1 MKDIMKYYLQLITLV
16 VCLFVSACSDDDE
29 TTTPVFP
36 DLQKIECEVGDTK
49 TLTFEAADN
58 WILTSSSL
66 WCYFEQDGERTF
78 VCSGNAGKQTVT
90 IHISDDATELLKSYK
105 AELTMKLA
113 GSQQVIAEVTRPSTS
128 YEVRA
133 FNADKSVMY
142 TEENPFVI
150 NFDGTDI
157 LVLEANEDWTLKSN
171 PEWMEFNRRASDSE
185 VVSGD
190 AGDNVSVTPQMIM
203 QYKKNEVTGFLTI
216 ESRSGAVAKVPVKYE
231 GIPADRI
238 IGTLKDNIE
247 VSVDGESYTAGDN
260 SYGSEGVPVT
270 VMAKNDEYT
279 LVCVEYVEERN
290 QMTWEF
296 EYSYTIMTP
305 SSRWLWIDDDKKG
318 NINIAASANSSEK
331 RNAYVLAFSNS
342 VYAEIKDQL
351 SNLVLL
357 TTGIPQTYEENIIAN
372 VLQAE
377 DARASMGFVLKSGDG
392 EVLTNVTLTSYGD
405 EVGEEQAIA
414 KYGTANVWIA
424 SLPLGINFD
433 PLIIVPKGLSMSKY
447 LTAVD
452 FIDGYKWNKNIES
465 GEAFL
470 DVTITGIGS
479 DTNGE
484 KDMEL
489 SFIDSTGETYAVL
502 IISKRYE
509 D

>member
-16 VCLFVSACSDDDE
+16 FCLFVSACSDDDE

-36 DLQKIECEVGDTK
+36 DLQKIECEIGDTK

-105 AELTMKLA
+105 AELTMKVA
-113 GSQQVIAEVTRPSTS
+113 GSQQVIAEVTRPSTG

-157 LVLEANEDWTLKSN
+157 LVLEANEDWALKSN
-171 PEWMEFNRRASDSE
+171 PEWMEFNRKASDSE

-190 AGDNVSVTPQMIM
+190 AGDNVSVTPRMIM
-203 QYKKNEVTGFLTI
+203 QYKKNEITGFLTI

-238 IGTLKDNIE
+238 IGTLTDNIE
-247 VSVDGESYTAGDN
+247 ASADGASYTVGDN
-260 SYGSEGVPVT
+260 SYSSEGVPVT

-290 QMTWEF
+290 MMWEY
-296 EYSYTIMTP
+296 EYTYKIIEGGSD
-305 SSRWLWIDDDKKG
+305 RWLWVDNDEKG
-318 NINIAASANSSEK
+318 NLNIAVSRNSSEK
-331 RNAYVLAFSNS
+331 RNAYVLAFPNS

-351 SNLVLL
+351 SDLVLL
-357 TTGIPQTYEENIIAN
+357 KTGIPQAYDENIIAN

-377 DARASMGFVLKSGDG
+377 DASASMGFVLKNGDG
-392 EVLTNVTLTSYGD
+392 EVLTNVTLTSYAD
-405 EVGEEQAIA
+405 NVGEEQAME
-414 KYGTANVWIA
+414 KYGTKNVWIA
-424 SLPLGINFD
+424 SLPLGISFD
-433 PLIIVPKGLSMSKY
+433 PLIIAPKGITMTHY
-447 LTAVD
+447 LMAVD
-452 FIDGYKWNKNIES
+452 FIDGYKWNGIEKD
-465 GEAFL
+465 EPFM
-470 DVTITGIGS
+470 DVTIHGIGPDVNS
-479 DTNGE
+479 E

-489 SFIDSTGETYAVL
+489 SFMDSSGEVYAVL
-502 IISKRYE
+502 IISKRYA